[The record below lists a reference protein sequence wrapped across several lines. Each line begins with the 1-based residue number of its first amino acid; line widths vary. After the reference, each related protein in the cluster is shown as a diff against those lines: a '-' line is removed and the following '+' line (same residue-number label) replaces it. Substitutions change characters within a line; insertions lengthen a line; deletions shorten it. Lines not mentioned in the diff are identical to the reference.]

1 MRFAGKPISLARI
14 AWNTRADHVLPSCHS
29 TAVAWYHMIEIQIV
43 AIENLAAIL
52 AGVLVALEHIV
63 SRKFYLFLW
72 KPIEKEEH
80 DHARDAN
87 LE

>member
-1 MRFAGKPISLARI
+1 
-14 AWNTRADHVLPSCHS
+14 
-29 TAVAWYHMIEIQIV
+29 MIEIQIV

-52 AGVLVALEHIV
+52 AGVLIPLKHIV
-63 SRKFYLFLW
+63 ARKFYLFLW
-72 KPIEKEEH
+72 QPIEKEQH